1 MTNESNIYGLG
12 NIFHLSLRCD
22 LKVWYNCKRTSNTW
36 NSRVLHSMY
45 WESKQTQVKKQKK
58 NTVLAYCWPCSDPMS
73 WEIRESK
80 HIVTPHLLSRGSRR
94 VGHHDKDGR
103 TPNTQWNVA
112 AVVDDYHCKW
122 THNFYMHILKF
133 SGTWRLSQSVR
144 RTLYTQSDT
153 NFSCF
158 KQFIKYEGKKH
169 RTPGKRR
176 QQWNAKL
183 SRQSLQNTWEG

>member
-1 MTNESNIYGLG
+1 MRATSTDWEIFFICPLG
-12 NIFHLSLRCD
+12 VISKSD
-22 LKVWYNCKRTSNTW
+22 LTLKGRVTLETPEFYTVCTERANKPKLK
-36 NSRVLHSMY
+36 SR
-45 WESKQTQVKKQKK
+45 KKK
-58 NTVLAYCWPCSDPMS
+58 TMLAYCWPCSDPTS

-103 TPNTQWNVA
+103 TPNTQWSVA

-183 SRQSLQNTWEG
+183 SRQSHQNTWEG